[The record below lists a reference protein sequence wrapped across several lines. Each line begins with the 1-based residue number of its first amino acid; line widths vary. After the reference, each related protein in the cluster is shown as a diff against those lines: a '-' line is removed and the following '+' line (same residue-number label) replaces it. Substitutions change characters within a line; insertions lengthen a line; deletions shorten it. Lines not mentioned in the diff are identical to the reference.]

1 MLAIVGFGKS
11 NSNGLQYGRGPEPA
25 GWPSESVPWEA
36 FGKKGGPGKVGILE
50 GNIAI
55 ESILRYYDL
64 DPYEHYDVVQQ
75 ETTAHNSRQVA
86 KKMPKSKSLVNYED
100 SEDSD
105 ESSLSSSVLAD
116 NEEAENVGTGTP
128 TVFFN
133 MNKKNRPAANSNQDK
148 ESDSDSS
155 DTVPYD
161 DGSESRDLD
170 EDEETGGLVAGA
182 GDTALSDY
190 EKVRENNIRERRE
203 MLRAL
208 GITSAAAQDDAES
221 DNN

>member
-1 MLAIVGFGKS
+1 
-11 NSNGLQYGRGPEPA
+11 
-25 GWPSESVPWEA
+25 
-36 FGKKGGPGKVGILE
+36 
-50 GNIAI
+50 
-55 ESILRYYDL
+55 
-64 DPYEHYDVVQQ
+64 
-75 ETTAHNSRQVA
+75 
-86 KKMPKSKSLVNYED
+86 
-100 SEDSD
+100 
-105 ESSLSSSVLAD
+105 
-116 NEEAENVGTGTP
+116 
-128 TVFFN
+128 

-170 EDEETGGLVAGA
+170 EDEETGDPRAGA

-203 MLRAL
+203 MLRTL

>member
-1 MLAIVGFGKS
+1 M
-11 NSNGLQYGRGPEPA
+11 
-25 GWPSESVPWEA
+25 
-36 FGKKGGPGKVGILE
+36 
-50 GNIAI
+50 
-55 ESILRYYDL
+55 RYYDL

-128 TVFFN
+128 TVLFN
-133 MNKKNRPAANSNQDK
+133 MNKKNRPAANSNQGK

-161 DGSESRDLD
+161 DGSESGDLD

>member
-1 MLAIVGFGKS
+1 ML
-11 NSNGLQYGRGPEPA
+11 
-25 GWPSESVPWEA
+25 
-36 FGKKGGPGKVGILE
+36 
-50 GNIAI
+50 
-55 ESILRYYDL
+55 
-64 DPYEHYDVVQQ
+64 
-75 ETTAHNSRQVA
+75 
-86 KKMPKSKSLVNYED
+86 KSKSLVNYED

-182 GDTALSDY
+182 GGTALSDY

-203 MLRAL
+203 MLRTL

>member
-1 MLAIVGFGKS
+1 M
-11 NSNGLQYGRGPEPA
+11 
-25 GWPSESVPWEA
+25 
-36 FGKKGGPGKVGILE
+36 
-50 GNIAI
+50 
-55 ESILRYYDL
+55 
-64 DPYEHYDVVQQ
+64 
-75 ETTAHNSRQVA
+75 
-86 KKMPKSKSLVNYED
+86 
-100 SEDSD
+100 
-105 ESSLSSSVLAD
+105 LAD
-116 NEEAENVGTGTP
+116 NEEAEIVGTGTP

-170 EDEETGGLVAGA
+170 EETGGLGAAA

-203 MLRAL
+203 MLRTL

>member
-1 MLAIVGFGKS
+1 MF
-11 NSNGLQYGRGPEPA
+11 
-25 GWPSESVPWEA
+25 PSP
-36 FGKKGGPGKVGILE
+36 IR
-50 GNIAI
+50 I
-55 ESILRYYDL
+55 
-64 DPYEHYDVVQQ
+64 
-75 ETTAHNSRQVA
+75 
-86 KKMPKSKSLVNYED
+86 SL
-100 SEDSD
+100 
-105 ESSLSSSVLAD
+105 SSVLAD
-116 NEEAENVGTGTP
+116 NEEAEIVGTGTP

-170 EDEETGGLVAGA
+170 EETGGLGAAA

-203 MLRAL
+203 MLRTL

>member
-1 MLAIVGFGKS
+1 M
-11 NSNGLQYGRGPEPA
+11 
-25 GWPSESVPWEA
+25 
-36 FGKKGGPGKVGILE
+36 E
-50 GNIAI
+50 GNLAI
-55 ESILRYYDL
+55 ESILQYYNI
-64 DPYEHYDVVQQ
+64 DPYEYFEMHEE
-75 ETTAHNSRQVA
+75 ETAAQSSRHNA
-86 KKMPKSKSLVNYED
+86 KRIPKSNPLVDYED

-105 ESSLSSSVLAD
+105 ESLSTSVLD
-116 NEEAENVGTGTP
+116 RIEEAENVGTGTP

-161 DGSESRDLD
+161 DGSESGDLD
-170 EDEETGGLVAGA
+170 EDEETGVLGAAA

-208 GITSAAAQDDAES
+208 GITSAAAQDDDES
-221 DNN
+221 SEEN